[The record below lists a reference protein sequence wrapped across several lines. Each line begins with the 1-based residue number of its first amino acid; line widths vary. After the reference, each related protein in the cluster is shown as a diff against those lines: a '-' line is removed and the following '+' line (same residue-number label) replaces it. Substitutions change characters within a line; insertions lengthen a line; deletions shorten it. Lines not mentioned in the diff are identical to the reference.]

1 MSRIAFL
8 TRVFVFSH
16 VPLPRRSMA
25 GRAPSALAY
34 FWMRSK
40 LSTGTLSLSPPW

>member
-8 TRVFVFSH
+8 TRRFVFSQ
-16 VPLPRRSMA
+16 VPLPSLSTT

-34 FWMRSK
+34 FWTRSK